1 MHAIVQACSGA
12 NILYIFI
19 TTTVLCSHRN
29 THTQGPSWISNQSTL
44 LQVLISIQSLIFV
57 PDPYFNEPGYD
68 SQRGTTT
75 GDSWSNDYNT
85 NIQSYTTSIAIE
97 SHLLALLGQHT
108 NPYVEFETVMIKHFL
123 EKRSMIQNELWSW
136 VWDDPN
142 LAPTVGNIYCLLE
155 QLSDREREQ
164 QSKRAKQNGIEE

>member
-1 MHAIVQACSGA
+1 M
-12 NILYIFI
+12 
-19 TTTVLCSHRN
+19 
-29 THTQGPSWISNQSTL
+29 

-57 PDPYFNEPGYD
+57 PDPYFNEPGYE
-68 SQRGTTT
+68 SSRGTQH
-75 GDSWSNDYNT
+75 GDASSNEYNT
-85 NIQSYTTSIAIE
+85 EIRSYTVSAAIE
-97 SHLLALLGQHT
+97 SHLLAILGHT

-136 VWDDPN
+136 VWNDPN

-164 QSKRAKQNGIEE
+164 ESKGNQIE